1 MDGVKMGSILK
12 ERYLDKEYET
22 TSWKEIASAPVSAIS
37 GVSKQDGEDLKK
49 AFDIDTIR
57 DLATNKYVLLAHGI
71 NSFSKA
77 SGVIFD
83 KSFNSSEY
91 EELRKKP
98 VNVIGGISETDAAL
112 LKRAFGVDTIQE
124 LAENKF
130 VGIAQTIT
138 TLGLLEEMASRMS

>member
-1 MDGVKMGSILK
+1 MGSILK
-12 ERYLDKEYET
+12 EKYLDKEFET
-22 TSWKEIASAPVSAIS
+22 KSWREVAAAPVSAIS
-37 GVSKQDGEDLKK
+37 GVSQQDGEDLKK
-49 AFDIDTIR
+49 AFGIESIR
-57 DLATNKYVLLAHGI
+57 DLALNKYVVLAGGI

-83 KSFNSSEY
+83 KNFDSNEY

-98 VNVIGGISETDAAL
+98 VNVIAGISKNDAAL
-112 LKRAFGVDTIQE
+112 LKRAFGVDSIQE

-130 VGIAQTIT
+130 VSIAQTIT

>member
-1 MDGVKMGSILK
+1 MGSILK
-12 ERYLDKEYET
+12 EKYLDKEYET
-22 TSWKEIASAPVSAIS
+22 KSWREVAAAPVSAIS
-37 GVSKQDGEDLKK
+37 GVSQQDGEDLKK
-49 AFDIDTIR
+49 AFGIESIR
-57 DLATNKYVLLAHGI
+57 DLALNKYVVLAGGI

-83 KSFNSSEY
+83 KNFDSNEY

-98 VNVIGGISETDAAL
+98 VNVIAGISKNDAAL
-112 LKRAFGVDTIQE
+112 LKRAFGVDSIQE

-130 VGIAQTIT
+130 VSIAQTIT